1 MNKTL
6 FILVIALTI
15 VTSYADNP
23 CVQLCVDCTSTP
35 ENETCQKVDQVCGSC
50 TLILDSLQKR
60 SDSLEQVRVQDSIAQ
75 EQKLAFRK
83 EQIRALATAI
93 RENSTAST
101 NLFKVNITNGTFL
114 NLTKENG
121 TQEKAKTT
129 PVQEKT
135 DTISFLPPLSE
146 ECRNLCETCENT
158 ADKNNPVCTKVE
170 EQCLCSIHAEEEKK
184 AQEKAIADS
193 IAQLYEVYKNLDLYV
208 CTYNALIDSS
218 KISISRKEPC
228 HKHEL
233 AL

>member
-135 DTISFLPPLSE
+135 DTKHLFESNFGASGIWESSNPEAIESFF
-146 ECRNLCETCENT
+146 RRF
-158 ADKNNPVCTKVE
+158 NPQQKVHND
-170 EQCLCSIHAEEEKK
+170 SGKVNRPKHRVRVGEK
-184 AQEKAIADS
+184 
-193 IAQLYEVYKNLDLYV
+193 DL
-208 CTYNALIDSS
+208 
-218 KISISRKEPC
+218 
-228 HKHEL
+228 
-233 AL
+233 